1 MAKHPIS
8 QIKVNQVSENI
19 FSDSP
24 TAAHRDSKED
34 KGTIL
39 LEDSNMTRHTA

>member
-8 QIKVNQVSENI
+8 QIKVNQVIENI

-24 TAAHRDSKED
+24 TASKED